1 MEIFSKNPQEK
12 TPISEVGDIT
22 NAVSTGTP
30 ITSAAG
36 EYMQNLPP
44 DKEHSLLW
52 LIDTGI
58 QQSKEFCV
66 KADLPE
72 PATAIYE
79 NFSRPLLNKALLHY
93 IPDTGNVQSP
103 AACLMLGLAGVA
115 ACYIPVLIAMQQ
127 KRTEAPQTPDTPRN
141 EVSIQNAVKPQAQ
154 AAQQAT
160 EAAEEENK
168 KPSISDLIIEKF
180 SVNSGQL

>member
-1 MEIFSKNPQEK
+1 
-12 TPISEVGDIT
+12 
-22 NAVSTGTP
+22 
-30 ITSAAG
+30 
-36 EYMQNLPP
+36 
-44 DKEHSLLW
+44 
-52 LIDTGI
+52 
-58 QQSKEFCV
+58 
-66 KADLPE
+66 
-72 PATAIYE
+72 
-79 NFSRPLLNKALLHY
+79 
-93 IPDTGNVQSP
+93 
-103 AACLMLGLAGVA
+103 MLGFAGVA